1 MRSTRLDLSNPQP
14 TIKRRNVMTKNNWWG
29 IRTIAILIVAL
40 IVSVLPFEVVKTAS
54 AEPSEQ
60 VIFSGIGFADT
71 GDWQSPVGF
80 WIWCQ
85 DEGNGPYAGR
95 CAGAM
100 YVYAQGITV
109 HVEGTVTEEADDTY
123 TMNVTSEKP
132 GVLEATLHNLS
143 EDSGPNNTVEFT
155 VTTAEGTSS
164 GDSGNAVVLVT
175 GPGD

>member
-1 MRSTRLDLSNPQP
+1 
-14 TIKRRNVMTKNNWWG
+14 MTKNNCLG
-29 IRTIAILIVAL
+29 RRMIAVLIVAL
-40 IVSVLPFEVVKTAS
+40 TVAVLPFGVVKTAS

-60 VIFSGIGFADT
+60 VIFSGIGFADA

-109 HVEGTVTEEADDTY
+109 HVDGTVTEEADDTY
-123 TMNVTSEKP
+123 TMNVTSRKP
-132 GVLEATLHNLS
+132 DVLEATLHNLS

-155 VTTAEGTSS
+155 VTTGEGTSS
-164 GDSGNAVVLVT
+164 GDSTNAVVRVT